1 MVMQFILKLIYIEV
15 REYVCVEL
23 SYNTVLVVSQSI
35 MIMTIFIS
43 TSNTVL
49 NQSCSLDLTR
59 FLTRSTLQFLD
70 WWFSFFY
77 CSLV

>member
-23 SYNTVLVVSQSI
+23 SYNTVVSQSI
-35 MIMTIFIS
+35 KIMTIFIS

-77 CSLV
+77 FVH